1 MKSIAYREQQE
12 KEDELR
18 KKAAE
23 ARASK
28 TSILQESVAMA
39 TKEINEEERN
49 DARIRDE
56 VRYIRKRELERDS
69 RLDV

>member
-1 MKSIAYREQQE
+1 
-12 KEDELR
+12 
-18 KKAAE
+18 
-23 ARASK
+23 
-28 TSILQESVAMA
+28 MA

-69 RLDV
+69 RLDVKFH